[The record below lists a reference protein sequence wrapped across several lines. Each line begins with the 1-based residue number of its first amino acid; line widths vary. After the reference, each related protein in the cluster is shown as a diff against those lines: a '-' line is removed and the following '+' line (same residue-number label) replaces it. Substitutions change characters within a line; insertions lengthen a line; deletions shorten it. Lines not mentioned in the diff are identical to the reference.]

1 MYAIEDDVPPP
12 GGTPG
17 RPVKYPFLS
26 LNVGQSFFVPLG
38 DRRTIS
44 VCASRVGG
52 RLKRQFV
59 VRQVEGGVR
68 AWRLK

>member
-1 MYAIEDDVPPP
+1 
-12 GGTPG
+12 
-17 RPVKYPFLS
+17 VKYPFLL

-38 DRRTIS
+38 DRKTIS
-44 VCASRVGG
+44 VCASRVGT
-52 RLKRQFV
+52 RLQRQFT

>member
-1 MYAIEDDVPPP
+1 MYKIENNLPPP
-12 GGTPG
+12 GGPVG
-17 RPVKYPFLS
+17 RPVKYPFQL

-38 DRRTIS
+38 DRKTIS

-52 RLKRQFV
+52 RLQRQFA

-68 AWRLK
+68 AWRVK